1 MPMLFADVAGVH
13 VVQSFWSK
21 LMSLDFT
28 VVVEEQSVE
37 TPAVA
42 RTRRCTVQLLKTC
55 RRFTT
60 VFCYRNGQGEAAVC
74 CNENLQ
80 ELEVAALLY
89 REEEVIVLRRK
100 RDAREE

>member
-42 RTRRCTVQLLKTC
+42 RTRRSRCCYWK
-55 RRFTT
+55 T

>member
-1 MPMLFADVAGVH
+1 
-13 VVQSFWSK
+13 
-21 LMSLDFT
+21 MSLDFT

-55 RRFTT
+55 RRFTSRCCYWKT

>member
-21 LMSLDFT
+21 LMSLEFT
-28 VVVEEQSVE
+28 IVVEEQSVE

-55 RRFTT
+55 RRFT
-60 VFCYRNGQGEAAVC
+60 
-74 CNENLQ
+74 
-80 ELEVAALLY
+80 
-89 REEEVIVLRRK
+89 VLCKSYYCWRLSMRLWSFTEK
-100 RDAREE
+100 RG

>member
-1 MPMLFADVAGVH
+1 
-13 VVQSFWSK
+13 
-21 LMSLDFT
+21 MSLEFT
-28 VVVEEQSVE
+28 IVVEEQPVE

-55 RRFTT
+55 RRFTGLCCYWKT

-80 ELEVAALLY
+80 ELEVAAACT
-89 REEEVIVLRRK
+89 II
-100 RDAREE
+100 